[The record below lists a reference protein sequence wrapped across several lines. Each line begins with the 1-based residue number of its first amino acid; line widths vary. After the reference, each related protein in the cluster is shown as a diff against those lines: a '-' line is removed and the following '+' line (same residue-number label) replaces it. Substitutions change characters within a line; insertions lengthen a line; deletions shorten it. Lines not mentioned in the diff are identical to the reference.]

1 MVGRVIEG
9 TVLEEDYFLSNFFM
23 SFLILRKGQ
32 KMGKIFFKKN
42 LGPQKASCALQRIFS
57 EIEFKLVVT
66 MNTHQ
71 HTSLDGW

>member
-23 SFLILRKGQ
+23 SFLILSKGQ
-32 KMGKIFFKKN
+32 KMGKKILFFN
-42 LGPQKASCALQRIFS
+42 LGPQKASYALQPIFS